1 MTNVTQI
8 HAANWARN
16 RCTMPVSSR
25 GEISPSASGGMEKDG
40 TGVCEG
46 EAALQR
52 GSTTTRSHRPVPLD
66 TSPRGVAGRLEGK
79 TLT

>member
-1 MTNVTQI
+1 VTNVTQI

-16 RCTMPVSSR
+16 RFTMPVSSR

-46 EAALQR
+46 E
-52 GSTTTRSHRPVPLD
+52 
-66 TSPRGVAGRLEGK
+66 
-79 TLT
+79 TLH